1 MSLRFIKMSVDYFRY
16 PLANIHHF
24 LKNTTIYNK
33 KFHAIVYFVNSA

>member
-1 MSLRFIKMSVDYFRY
+1 MSVDYFRN

-33 KFHAIVYFVNSA
+33 NFTELFIIREFLVNSA